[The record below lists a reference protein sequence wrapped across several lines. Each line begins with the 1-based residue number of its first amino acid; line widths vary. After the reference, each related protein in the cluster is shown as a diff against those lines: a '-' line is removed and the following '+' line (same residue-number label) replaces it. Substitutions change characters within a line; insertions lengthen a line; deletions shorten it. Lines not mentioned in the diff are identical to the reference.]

1 MDYYTV
7 IAVFVMK
14 SMLQHGESAYDKVK
28 CSIQNYMYIHISLL
42 CKNTSIQR
50 KKRKEIFY
58 NINNVW
64 VELLG
69 L

>member
-14 SMLQHGESAYDKVK
+14 SVLQHGESAYDKVK
-28 CSIQNYMYIHISLL
+28 CRIQNYMYIHILLL

-50 KKRKEIFY
+50 K
-58 NINNVW
+58 N
-64 VELLG
+64 
-69 L
+69 

>member
-14 SMLQHGESAYDKVK
+14 SVLQHGESAYDKVK
-28 CSIQNYMYIHISLL
+28 CRIQNYMYIHISLL

-50 KKRKEIFY
+50 K
-58 NINNVW
+58 N
-64 VELLG
+64 
-69 L
+69 